1 MLIPV
6 NINSSIEVN
15 NLDIEILQF
24 KDLGIKEEHIE
35 EFLRKNIE
43 IIIDDETLLV
53 IGRQVRNIEKGR
65 SDLTAI
71 DKDGNLVLIEIKR
84 DLDDIKMRKEPFEF
98 QAIRYAA
105 SYAKIKNVDEAVEKI
120 FAPYILKY
128 NDEFE
133 LGELTSEEKGKRI
146 LNEFLEKNN
155 ALKTFNRRQ
164 RIILVAS
171 GFDAQTVSAVAWL
184 IENGVDINC
193 IEIVP
198 VKIGE
203 QTLLQSNQ
211 ILPLQK
217 LDDYYV
223 EIEDKK
229 TTTGGQSK
237 ITRKY
242 LPRMNKLFEW
252 SIIKAGDIVE
262 IKNYPDSEA
271 QVIDLQ
277 KVKYKDEV
285 MSFNRWGE
293 KITEWSSVNIY
304 EWTILKGSNKTLHEL
319 RMEKMEVLQSDI
331 ES

>member
-6 NINSSIEVN
+6 NINNSIEVD
-15 NLDIEILQF
+15 NLDVETLQF
-24 KDLGIKEEHIE
+24 KDLNIKEEHIE

-53 IGRQVRNIEKGR
+53 IGRQVRNVERGR

-128 NDEFE
+128 NNEFE
-133 LGELTSEEKGKRI
+133 LGELTPEEKGKRI

-155 ALKTFNRRQ
+155 AVMTFNRKQ

-171 GFDAQTVSAVAWL
+171 GFDAQTLSAVAWL
-184 IENGVDINC
+184 IQNGVDINC
-193 IEIVP
+193 IEIAP
-198 VKIGE
+198 VKIGK
-203 QTLLQSNQ
+203 QILIQSNQ

-223 EIEDKK
+223 EIEDNK
-229 TTTGGQSK
+229 TTASGQSK

-252 SIIKAGDIVE
+252 GIIKSGDTVE
-262 IKNYPDSEA
+262 IKNYPNSEA
-271 QVIDLQ
+271 QVIDIQ
-277 KVKYKDEV
+277 KVKYKGEI

-293 KITEWSSVNIY
+293 KVTQWSSVNIY
-304 EWTILKGSNKTLHEL
+304 EWTILKGNNKTLHEL
-319 RMEKMEVLQSDI
+319 RLEKMEEVDDENL
-331 ES
+331 

>member
-1 MLIPV
+1 MLIPI
-6 NINSSIEVN
+6 NINNSIQVN
-15 NLDIEILQF
+15 DLDIEILQF
-24 KDLGIKEEHIE
+24 KNLGLKEEHIE

-53 IGRQVRNIEKGR
+53 IGRQVRNVEKGR

-71 DKDGNLVLIEIKR
+71 DEDGNLVLIEIKR
-84 DLDDIKMRKEPFEF
+84 DIDDIKMRKEPFEF

-105 SYAKIKNVDEAVEKI
+105 SYAKIQDVDEAVEKI

-133 LGELTSEEKGKRI
+133 LGELTPEEKGKRI

-155 ALKTFNRRQ
+155 ALKTFNRKQ

-171 GFDAQTVSAVAWL
+171 GFDAQTLSAVAWL

-193 IEIVP
+193 IEISP
-198 VKIGE
+198 IKIGE
-203 QTLLQSNQ
+203 QILLQSNQ

-229 TTTGGQSK
+229 VATSGQSK

-252 SIIKAGDIVE
+252 GIIKAGDMVE
-262 IKNYPDSEA
+262 IKNYPNSEA
-271 QVIDLQ
+271 AVIDTQ
-277 KVKYKDEV
+277 KVKYKNEV
-285 MSFNRWGE
+285 MLFNRWGE
-293 KITEWSSVNIY
+293 KVTKWSSLNIY
-304 EWTILKGSNKTLHEL
+304 EWTILKESNRTLHKL
-319 RMEKMEVLQSDI
+319 RVDKMEELQNEKLD
-331 ES
+331 